1 MDYLQRLRNEML
13 QKGTYDMAYIQK
25 CLSYAENLLS
35 RNLPVLFDENHV
47 NAVLRMW
54 NLKFPCYTV
63 FWITGEKRS
72 REITAP
78 SRKLKLRQ
86 RWILDEILEKEPVGA
101 CCHGFVKGRSIVTN
115 AGEHI
120 GKKQILVMDI
130 KDFFPSIKE
139 LQILKI
145 FRDMGYSASAAAR
158 LADICCYEGELPQG
172 APTSPY
178 LANLRCRELDSR
190 LEEIALQYGLTYTR
204 YADDMT
210 FSGDRE
216 LDFLTLLVER
226 ELVQYGFASNCVK
239 TRIYRENDRKIVT
252 GLLVKEDGLRIPKQF
267 KRKLKQEIYYCK
279 RFGVSTHLQNT
290 GGAAYVNFREY
301 LYGKAYYIKM
311 VEPREGEMYLRQ
323 LDSIPW

>member
-47 NAVLRMW
+47 NAVLQMW

-63 FWITGEKRS
+63 FMIVGEKRN

-78 SRKLKLRQ
+78 SKKLKLRQ
-86 RWILDEILEKEPVGA
+86 RWILDEILERESVSA
-101 CCHGFVKGRSIVTN
+101 CCHGFVRGRSIVTN

-120 GKKQILVMDI
+120 GKRQILAMDI

-139 LQILKI
+139 PQIIRI

-158 LADICCYEGELPQG
+158 LADICCYAGELPQG

-178 LANLRCRELDSR
+178 LANLRCRGLDSR
-190 LEEIALQYGLTYTR
+190 LEEIALKYGLSYTR

-216 LDFLTLLVER
+216 LDFLIPLVEK
-226 ELVQYGFASNCVK
+226 ELLQYGFVSNCVK
-239 TRIYRENDRKIVT
+239 TRIYKEKDRKIVT

-279 RFGVSTHLQNT
+279 KFGVSTHLQNT
-290 GGAAYVNFREY
+290 QGNAYVNFREY

-311 VEPREGEMYLRQ
+311 VEPEKGEEYLRQ
-323 LDSIPW
+323 LDSIQW